1 MRIIGWSE
9 EKTRHIMKYG
19 GGKEEVRFYGGSA
32 KSLHRK
38 LAENRET
45 DSGSLYDRVAS
56 VAGMI
61 CEVVVGRGKS
71 KEEDKDVAMS
81 GYRSV
86 VVNAM
91 SAIEE
96 DLDDESWGCVIK
108 HHPGCVLAIPL
119 RLENKAAEIVGRKK
133 MDGRRCQG
141 RQRHRVVRK

>member
-1 MRIIGWSE
+1 MRYS
-9 EKTRHIMKYG
+9 

-38 LAENRET
+38 LAENREA

-56 VAGMI
+56 IAGMI

-91 SAIEE
+91 SATEE
-96 DLDDESWGCVIK
+96 DLDDESWGCDQASPWVCAGNPSATRK
-108 HHPGCVLAIPL
+108 QG
-119 RLENKAAEIVGRKK
+119 GRDRRQKK

-141 RQRHRVVRK
+141 KQGHRVVRK